1 MVGRDYTVITPENVA
16 LRYEIAGI
24 GSRFLALLIDS
35 FLQAAVILGIYYGL
49 ELLGIDSL
57 EVEIPISSFSISL
70 LTGLLLL
77 GVFFV
82 IFGYHFFFELT
93 MNGQTIGK
101 RIAGIRVRQE
111 GGYAPGFWNILLRNL
126 IRPIDFFPSFY
137 GLGFVAMF
145 LSKKAKRL
153 GDYAAGTIVVKELP
167 TAKLKGFLA
176 AEENKEDDEEK
187 TTGEEAELIL
197 KYPWLSQVIAA
208 LTLDDYKIL
217 RELCLR
223 RKTLTNFSS
232 LAREALTQIVAR
244 FTQAD
249 PITYERAGVKMQ
261 FMSEDEFEKI
271 LRVIMDRWEGV

>member
-49 ELLGIDSL
+49 ELLGIDSS

-101 RIAGIRVRQE
+101 KITRIRVRQE

-176 AEENKEDDEEK
+176 AEETRKENAEE
-187 TTGEEAELIL
+187 TAEEAVFLN
-197 KYPWLSQVIAA
+197 YPWVFQIIAV
-208 LTLDDYKIL
+208 LTQEDYQLL

-223 RKTLTNFSS
+223 RKTLTNFSF
-232 LAREALTQIVAR
+232 LAEEALLRIAAR
-244 FTQAD
+244 FAQAD
-249 PITYERAGVKMQ
+249 PATHERAVVKMQ
-261 FMSEDEFEKI
+261 IMSGDEFEKV
-271 LRVIMDRWEGV
+271 LRVIVDRWEGV